1 MAKEDFLDKKI
12 VLGKYSINIWLI
24 LFLLILLFGFF
35 LRTSFL
41 DTPSFW
47 VDESIS
53 SNAALKI
60 LEKGYPIFDSGAYYS
75 RAQLFHYSQAFSMI
89 IFGIND
95 FGARFPSIIF
105 GLLTVIL
112 AFLIGKEFGGKKAG
126 LMTAL
131 FCSIFFLEVFYSRQ
145 ARFYQLF
152 QLMFFATIYFSYKAK
167 KNFNYFYLAL
177 GTLIIAIDTQIAG
190 IVLAPFLL
198 YPIVFRKDFLKE
210 FDSKKFFLQNK
221 LKLLIVI
228 IVSYFVFSRI
238 NNAMSIGTNPE
249 LAFLYITSY
258 FGFFSH
264 AIIIILFS
272 IIGLYYC
279 FKENK
284 ELTIMLLLP
293 TILLLLLIFFVE
305 LFAFRYIYFIAFP
318 IIIFFPIMFWAIAK
332 KYDKFLLIMFFIV
345 IFFTSNLFNPFLYS
359 SVLIP
364 IQRNYNDFSAPEIN
378 YKDIPNELLLEL
390 KQEDSRIITLY
401 SPHVEWYIKK
411 PFLIIPFSMSGK
423 GSNTISRYNPEIDKN
438 VDVYS
443 GQEFV
448 VEKPIGKFFFIGDT
462 FSLSKLKP
470 FQITHLETIIDD
482 CVELYKNNSIVI
494 KKCS

>member
-1 MAKEDFLDKKI
+1 
-12 VLGKYSINIWLI
+12 
-24 LFLLILLFGFF
+24 
-35 LRTSFL
+35 
-41 DTPSFW
+41 
-47 VDESIS
+47 
-53 SNAALKI
+53 
-60 LEKGYPIFDSGAYYS
+60 
-75 RAQLFHYSQAFSMI
+75 
-89 IFGIND
+89 
-95 FGARFPSIIF
+95 
-105 GLLTVIL
+105 
-112 AFLIGKEFGGKKAG
+112 
-126 LMTAL
+126 
-131 FCSIFFLEVFYSRQ
+131 
-145 ARFYQLF
+145 
-152 QLMFFATIYFSYKAK
+152 
-167 KNFNYFYLAL
+167 
-177 GTLIIAIDTQIAG
+177 
-190 IVLAPFLL
+190 LL